1 MKKKVYKSKEEL
13 KLSKD
18 QILDE
23 DLITYTVIDKDK
35 KSGIIKEIFYASPTN
50 KILRVE
56 FKKEILIP
64 LASPMIKNIDQDKK
78 RIEVELI
85 EGMM

>member
-1 MKKKVYKSKEEL
+1 MKKKVYKQKEEL
-13 KLSKD
+13 NLSKE

-23 DLITYTVIDKDK
+23 DLITYTVIDKTK

-56 FKKEILIP
+56 FEREVLIP
-64 LASPMIKNIDQDKK
+64 LASPMIKNINQDKK
-78 RIEVELI
+78 IIEVELI
-85 EGMM
+85 EGMI